1 MRSVRSMECG
11 RFANATQRGRCGYGG
26 VANTVRNR
34 EMKGGG

>member
-1 MRSVRSMECG
+1 MRSMECG
-11 RFANATQRGRCGYGG
+11 RLAKATQRGLCGYGG